1 MPRIEELFSTNELIN
16 YTRERQQ
23 PAMLGAVLFPEDKIE
38 DVEFEMIKG
47 ANNLPVAASVHAF
60 DTETEVGSRE
70 GLSKGFAEIA
80 LIKRKMRL
88 GEKDIIKL
96 HTPRTKAEEEQII
109 KKLFNDVDTLNLS
122 VNARI
127 EALRLEAVSTGELN
141 IDENKVKVKID
152 YGVPT
157 AQKNQAKTWKS
168 GTPEILTDIYD
179 MCNVVVGKSGALPKR
194 ILTSNTI
201 LAAILKDEKV
211 RRAALGI
218 NYEMMLTR
226 NKLNELLVS
235 MDLPP
240 IVIYDAQY
248 RVQNKSGNYTTKR
261 YLPENKFILMPE
273 GKLGDTIYG
282 LTAEELALRDKEGV
296 DIENIGNVIIEQ
308 YATTDPVATW
318 VKAVTTALPSMPYA
332 DELFI
337 ANIS

>member
-1 MPRIEELFSTNELIN
+1 MPRIEELFSTNELID
-16 YTRERQQ
+16 YTKERQQ
-23 PAMLGAVLFPEDKIE
+23 PAMLGAVLFPETKID

-60 DTETEVGSRE
+60 DTETEIGSRD

-88 GEKDIIKL
+88 GEKDLIKL
-96 HTPRTKAEEEQII
+96 HTPRTKAEEDQII
-109 KKLFNDVDTLNLS
+109 KKLFNDVDTLTLS

-127 EALRLEAVSTGELN
+127 EAMRIEALSTGGLS
-141 IDENKVKVKID
+141 IDENKVKVVVD

-168 GTPEILTDIYD
+168 GTPDILGEIYD
-179 MCNVVVGKSGALPKR
+179 MCNIVVAKSGTLPKR
-194 ILTSNTI
+194 ALTSNTV
-201 LAAILKDEKV
+201 LAAMLKDEKI
-211 RRAALGI
+211 RRAALGV

-240 IVIYDAQY
+240 IVTYDAQY
-248 RVQNKSGNYTTKR
+248 RVQNKAGTYTTKR
-261 YLPENKFILMPE
+261 YLGENKFILMPD
-273 GKLGDTIYG
+273 GDLGNTVFG

-296 DIENIGNVIIEQ
+296 DIENMGNIIIEQ
-308 YATTDPVATW
+308 YATQDPVATW